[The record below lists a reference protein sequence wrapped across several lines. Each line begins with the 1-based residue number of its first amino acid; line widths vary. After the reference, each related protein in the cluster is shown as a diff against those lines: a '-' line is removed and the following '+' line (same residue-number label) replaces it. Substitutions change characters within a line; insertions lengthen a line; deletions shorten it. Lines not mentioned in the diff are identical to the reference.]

1 VQTFKKRIM
10 KKTSFVL
17 AILLVQSS
25 FAFAEKT
32 LSSDSTKFEADDAIR
47 YAQFLDFHRFGENW
61 SAQPDTSGKVW
72 VVKAERSYVSKKVI
86 KDLCDSEKGCTVHT
100 TRTILMDKRSGKVLG
115 RRRYTQILSN

>member
-1 VQTFKKRIM
+1 M